1 MVSLSDSGN
10 ISFGFFSLLPLLF
23 LPLSFPPQPPPFMQ
37 ERTATISALAEKA
50 KLTEQVLNTVQ
61 GISCNPVQGAMYSFP
76 RITIP
81 EKAVKEATV
90 SPELFP

>member
-1 MVSLSDSGN
+1 MLLPMFSCSLSH
-10 ISFGFFSLLPLLF
+10 I
-23 LPLSFPPQPPPFMQ
+23 Q
-37 ERTATISALAEKA
+37 ERTATLSALAEKA

-76 RITIP
+76 CITIP

-90 SPELFP
+90 SP